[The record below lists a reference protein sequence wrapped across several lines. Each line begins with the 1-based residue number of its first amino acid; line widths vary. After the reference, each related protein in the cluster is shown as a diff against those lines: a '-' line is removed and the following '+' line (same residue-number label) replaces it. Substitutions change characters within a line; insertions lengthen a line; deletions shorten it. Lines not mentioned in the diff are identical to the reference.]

1 MPASSTQQYIPI
13 RQIHD
18 GVVVL
23 NDGSIKSVLL
33 VSSVNFALKG
43 EDEQRAM
50 IESYV
55 TFLNTLDFPIQILVQ
70 SRALNLGHYLGD
82 LGNRSKAIAN
92 DLLRQQMV
100 DYVAFVKE
108 LLSLGDIM
116 TKKFFVIVPYSNA
129 LESKP
134 GFFARLTNLFM
145 PAGQIKLSRKQ
156 FTDLREQLDKRLQ
169 RVFAA
174 VQQMGLS
181 AIQLD
186 TQGLMEL
193 YYSSYNPYL
202 TKIQP
207 VTTANLQKAAD
218 L

>member
-1 MPASSTQQYIPI
+1 MKSSTQQYIPI

-23 NDGSIKSVLL
+23 NDGSLKAVLL
-33 VSSVNFALKG
+33 VSSVNFSLKG
-43 EDEQRAM
+43 EDEQKAM
-50 IESYV
+50 IEAYI
-55 TFLNTLDFPIQILVQ
+55 TFLNALDFPIQILVQ
-70 SRALNLGHYLGD
+70 SRALNLDHYLGE
-82 LGNRSKAIAN
+82 LSGRSKTIAN

-108 LLSLGDIM
+108 LLSLGEIM
-116 TKKFFVIVPYSNA
+116 TKKFYIIVPYSTA

-134 GFFARLTNLFM
+134 SFFSRFTNLFL

-156 FTDLREQLDKRLQ
+156 FTELREQLDKRTQ

-174 VQQMGLS
+174 VQQMGLT

-202 TKIQP
+202 TKLEPLTKEAIQ
-207 VTTANLQKAAD
+207 NAAD